1 MHHPTLLNVI
11 RFNKKE
17 KKGSCQRASAPP
29 SLEAMTWLI
38 KITIF
43 PLDCGSVQGE
53 VQSTS
58 FPRMRAAP
66 QAAPNE
72 VYSEK
77 VERHEPVQ
85 RPHSAPSVHAF
96 IWTFPR
102 PEKALVQTV
111 VKLQP
116 PHTRFPAATHVD
128 SNSIGLKICPSVV
141 IFTVS
146 GFKS

>member
-1 MHHPTLLNVI
+1 MHHPTLSNVI
-11 RFNKKE
+11 RFNKKRRE

-38 KITIF
+38 KITVF
-43 PLDCGSVQGE
+43 PLDCGSVQ
-53 VQSTS
+53 STS
-58 FPRMRAAP
+58 FPGRRAAP
-66 QAAPNE
+66 QAAPNG

-102 PEKALVQTV
+102 PEKVLVQTV